1 MPAPFPARGKRLS
14 PPHAA
19 HGAQGPDAGRRGSAR
34 RWRRLTRLCVALA
47 LVLPLAMPPVRAA
60 DPVAY
65 DVTLAPTGI
74 DELDRAAA
82 DASLLAT
89 LREAA
94 PVGPAA
100 LVARARADI
109 DRLTAAMHSL
119 GHYGGTVAV
128 RIAGEPAE
136 TPGLIERLEALP
148 EGAQVDVEVAMAPA
162 EVFPLRR
169 VTLQGDVPES
179 ARAAFTLAPGQPA
192 RAEAILAARAA
203 LRTALR
209 AEGFAL
215 AEVSE
220 PDAVLDPAA
229 RAVDIAYTVRPG
241 PRLDIGAIAV
251 EGTERLDPGFVRR
264 RLKLEEGERFDPA
277 RLDAA
282 RRDLAALPALASV
295 RIVEGTEPD
304 AQGRLPVTI
313 RVAERPLRVID
324 LAAAWS
330 TDRGGRVSATWTHRN
345 LWGGAEQL
353 TLGAAV
359 TELGGSA
366 TRAPGYNLDALL
378 VMPEMPARN
387 HTLTLNVNAQRA
399 YLRAYDRDAVRA
411 SATVARKLTDRW
423 SLTGGLAV
431 QSARITQEGERADY
445 LLLQAP
451 LGVVYDSTT
460 SLLDPTSG
468 VRAGLTVTPAMNL
481 GDKAGTFA
489 VIQASAST
497 YLDLGGFTGAD
508 PGRTVLALRGLV
520 GAIPGGTVLDLPPDQ
535 RFYAGGSGTIRGYR
549 FQSVGRLF
557 PSGRPRGGS
566 AINTGSVEL
575 RQRIGESW
583 GVAAFVDAGQISGQG
598 VPFTGEVRVG
608 AGIGVRYHTGI
619 GPIRADVAI
628 PLVRQRKT
636 DAVQFYI
643 GIGQAF

>member
-1 MPAPFPARGKRLS
+1 MGERQQGGLRLWAILALLLPLGMPAG
-14 PPHAA
+14 
-19 HGAQGPDAGRRGSAR
+19 
-34 RWRRLTRLCVALA
+34 
-47 LVLPLAMPPVRAA
+47 RAA

-65 DVTLAPTGI
+65 DLRLAPTGL

-89 LREAA
+89 LRESA

-100 LVARARADI
+100 LAARARADI

-128 RIAGEPAE
+128 RIDSEPADA
-136 TPGLIERLEALP
+136 PGLVDRLEALP
-148 EGAQVDVEVAMAPA
+148 EGARVAVEVAMDPG

-169 VTLQGDVPES
+169 VELRGDIPAS
-179 ARAAFTLAPGQPA
+179 ARAAFPLAPGQPA
-192 RAEAILAARAA
+192 RAEAVLAARAA
-203 LRTALR
+203 VRTALR

-229 RAVDIAYTVRPG
+229 RAVDVAYTVRPG

-251 EGTERLDPGFVRR
+251 EGTARLDPEFVRR
-264 RLKLEEGERFDPA
+264 RLKLAEGERFDPA

-282 RRDLAALPALASV
+282 RRDLAALPAVANV
-295 RIVEGTEPD
+295 RIEEGTAPD
-304 AQGRLPVTI
+304 AQGRLPVTV
-313 RVAERPLRVID
+313 RVGERKLRVID

-330 TDRGGRVSATWTHRN
+330 TDQGGRVSAAWTHRN
-345 LWGGAEQL
+345 LWGSAEQL
-353 TLGAAV
+353 TLSAAA

-378 VMPEMPARN
+378 VLPEVPARN
-387 HTLTLNVNAQRA
+387 HSLTLNVNAQRA
-399 YLRAYDRDAVRA
+399 YLRAYDRHAVRA
-411 SATVARKLTDRW
+411 SATLARKLGERW
-423 SLTGGLAV
+423 RATGGLAV
-431 QSARITQEGERADY
+431 QSARITQEGEVNNY
-445 LLLQAP
+445 LLVQAP
-451 LGVVYDSTT
+451 LGLTYDSTT
-460 SLLDPTSG
+460 DLLNPTSG
-468 VRAGLTVTPAMNL
+468 VRAGVSVTPTMNL
-481 GDKAGTFA
+481 ANKAGMFA
-489 VIQASAST
+489 VMQASAST
-497 YLDLGGFTGAD
+497 YLDLGGFMGAE
-508 PGRTVLALRGLV
+508 PGRTVLALRALV
-520 GAIPGGTVLDLPPDQ
+520 GAIAGGDVLDLPPDQ

-557 PSGRPRGGS
+557 PSGRPRGGT
-566 AINTGSVEL
+566 AIDAASVEI

-583 GVAAFVDAGQISGQG
+583 GVAAFLDAGQISDQG
-598 VPFTGEVRVG
+598 IPFTGEVRVG

-619 GPIRADVAI
+619 GPIRADIAV